1 MSRRK
6 YLNDFRVP
14 QNPDRPSKNLK
25 KLPKIWDVPMHW
37 VQERASDSGH
47 IYARGAETRPRFRA
61 YYSDLGMACPRF
73 WAQYSDLGMACPGF
87 WAYYSDLGMACP
99 GFRAQYSDLG
109 MACPGFWAYYSD
121 LGMAC
126 HGFRA

>member
-47 IYARGAETRPRFRA
+47 IYALGAEPC
-61 YYSDLGMACPRF
+61 LG
-73 WAQYSDLGMACPGF
+73 S
-87 WAYYSDLGMACP
+87 WAYLCTGCRDLP
-99 GFRAQYSDLG
+99 
-109 MACPGFWAYYSD
+109 
-121 LGMAC
+121 
-126 HGFRA
+126 